1 MYNALMPAKE
11 RTVRTEAVVL
21 RHKDWGEADRILWL
35 YTRKMGKVRAIA
47 KGVRKIRSRKA
58 GHLEPFTRVNLMLAR
73 GRDLLIVT
81 QAETLEAYSNLRED
95 LIHVGYAAYVVEL
108 LDRFT
113 YDEDDNL
120 QLYRLLNETLS
131 RINSIENPTLPVRYY
146 EIHLL
151 NLLGYRPQLFNCV
164 HCESEIQPEDQYFS
178 ISQGGVLCP
187 KCGPKFADASQ
198 ISLETLKYLRHFQRS
213 SFSEIEQ
220 IHLTPQLNRNLE
232 TLMQQYFTYFLE
244 RNLNTPTFIRRVTN
258 KSRQR

>member
-1 MYNALMPAKE
+1 MPAKE

-213 SFSEIEQ
+213 SFSEIDR
-220 IHLTPQLNRNLE
+220 IHLSTQLNRNLE

-244 RNLNTPTFIRRVTN
+244 RNLNTPTFIRRVEN
-258 KSRQR
+258 KSRQG

>member
-113 YDEDDNL
+113 YDEDDHL

-164 HCESEIQPEDQYFS
+164 HCESDIQPEDQYFS

-244 RNLNTPTFIRRVTN
+244 RNLNTPTFIRRVEN
-258 KSRQR
+258 KSRQG

>member
-95 LIHVGYAAYVVEL
+95 LIHVGYAAYVIEL

-244 RNLNTPTFIRRVTN
+244 RNLNTPTFIRRVEN
-258 KSRQR
+258 KSRQG

>member
-131 RINSIENPTLPVRYY
+131 RINSVENPTLPVRYY

-213 SFSEIEQ
+213 SFSEIDR
-220 IHLTPQLNRNLE
+220 IHLSTQLNRNLE

-244 RNLNTPTFIRRVTN
+244 RNLNTPTFIRRVEN
-258 KSRQR
+258 KSRQG